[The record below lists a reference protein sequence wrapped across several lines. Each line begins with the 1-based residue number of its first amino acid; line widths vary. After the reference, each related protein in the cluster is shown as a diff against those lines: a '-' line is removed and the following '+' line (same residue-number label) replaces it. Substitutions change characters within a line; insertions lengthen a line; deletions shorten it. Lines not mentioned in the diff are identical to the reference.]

1 MHTQPS
7 KAARQP
13 AGMSRSTAK
22 QTVPGQTT
30 TQTNTHAANDAG
42 KPVQASRLPSLRR
55 KNHSVPLHSDRN
67 PFEECGPPVPS
78 NDILVK
84 AKSFNIKV
92 WTQDKF
98 RQIISGLLGDELDST
113 ALKRLDLSQM
123 LEKEKLQGTLD
134 RDPTAA
140 RPDYHYF
147 AKNAVF
153 LLVEDAT
160 AEHRPI
166 MVQEFPK
173 QSSDDQ
179 EPPWPVLHGQLE
191 GRCPFTRFDL
201 DKDYQRRMRPN
212 RHETLRRS
220 VSLNH
225 LYSHRG
231 DRTSVSPAPSG
242 DGRAYSM
249 QRGASPYPM
258 ASGNSVSIT
267 SNIASTTSTAVGGT
281 PMTYGKQ
288 VAQMGRKMYQPTG
301 IGLGRPSSSSV
312 AQSPRSPIAFAD
324 AAARGP
330 GDNLDGLL
338 SAEQARGTLV
348 RRMLGM
354 SEHQNRLSGIRRSVS
369 TASAGRELRK
379 EKRPGYCENCRAKYD
394 DFDEHVAARRHR
406 RFALDDANFVGIDE
420 LLSRVRRP
428 LAPWA
433 DTLLSAEEEVLDGG
447 YEEYERKAAKEAQYP
462 LSINRQGD
470 VDIAMR
476 DTEVPDEGE
485 EVEEEERWQTASAPE
500 LDVRRPSPTLAHLD
514 RHSHNDALDRV
525 AEEARWVDYE
535 SGENGHYDR
544 QRHDAAMREESGR
557 SYTPRV
563 PQPAQFPRSA
573 TTELLSST
581 STTPPAVTT
590 AKSPDEDAE
599 GPEDDVASENSNSII
614 TIQHHYED
622 EEEEEEREEDGRD
635 KMTGERYQSI
645 DPSVGAVTARQ
656 HRLAF

>member
-1 MHTQPS
+1 MIPNL
-7 KAARQP
+7 KAIWR
-13 AGMSRSTAK
+13 
-22 QTVPGQTT
+22 
-30 TQTNTHAANDAG
+30 
-42 KPVQASRLPSLRR
+42 
-55 KNHSVPLHSDRN
+55 SVPLHSDRN
-67 PFEECGPPVPS
+67 PFEECGPPVSS

-84 AKSFNIKV
+84 AKNFNIKV

-147 AKNAVF
+147 AKNAIF
-153 LLVEDAT
+153 LMVEDAT

-166 MVQEFPK
+166 MIQEFPRPV
-173 QSSDDQ
+173 SEDHES
-179 EPPWPVLHGQLE
+179 PWPVLYGQLE

-201 DKDYQRRMRPN
+201 DKDYQRKMRPN

-225 LYSHRG
+225 LYSNRG

-242 DGRAYSM
+242 DGRAYSVH
-249 QRGASPYPM
+249 RGASPYPM

-267 SNIASTTSTAVGGT
+267 SNIASTTSTAVGGP

-312 AQSPRSPIAFAD
+312 AQSPRSPVSFAD
-324 AAARGP
+324 AARG
-330 GDNLDGLL
+330 GDNAGGLL

-369 TASAGRELRK
+369 TASAGRELRR
-379 EKRPGYCENCRAKYD
+379 EKRPGYCENCRTKYD
-394 DFDEHVAARRHR
+394 DFDEHVTARRHR

-420 LLSRVRRP
+420 LLGRVRRP

-433 DTLLSAEEEVLDGG
+433 ESVIAAEEEASSGHAEDDASLSLSSGTHDN
-447 YEEYERKAAKEAQYP
+447 EAAAV
-462 LSINRQGD
+462 R
-470 VDIAMR
+470 
-476 DTEVPDEGE
+476 
-485 EVEEEERWQTASAPE
+485 EEEERIMLGWQSVLAPH
-500 LDVRRPSPTLAHLD
+500 LDPKPPSPTTVQLHHLD
-514 RHSHNDALDRV
+514 
-525 AEEARWVDYE
+525 EARWAGY
-535 SGENGHYDR
+535 SGGNDLHRCLQAQDQQQQEFQSAGVPYS
-544 QRHDAAMREESGR
+544 AA
-557 SYTPRV
+557 
-563 PQPAQFPRSA
+563 
-573 TTELLSST
+573 TEYLSST
-581 STTPPAVTT
+581 ATPAVSEGGTVGGVALTT
-590 AKSPDEDAE
+590 ATTMADSPS
-599 GPEDDVASENSNSII
+599 GDDLD
-614 TIQHHYED
+614 ED
-622 EEEEEEREEDGRD
+622 EEEEPLPQGQDPITYHFQEEEKGDDRHQALDSAPSNYGR
-635 KMTGERYQSI
+635 
-645 DPSVGAVTARQ
+645 
-656 HRLAF
+656 AF